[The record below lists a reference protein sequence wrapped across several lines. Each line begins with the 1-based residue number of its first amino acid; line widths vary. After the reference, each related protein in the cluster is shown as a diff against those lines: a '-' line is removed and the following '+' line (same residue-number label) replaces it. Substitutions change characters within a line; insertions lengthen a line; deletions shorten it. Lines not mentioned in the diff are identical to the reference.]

1 MPKKSTTFRLR
12 DGCSASAWS
21 APDGSSLLTLDASS
35 VQMAPDGY
43 RRIVWMIKRMIN
55 GHPTEHR
62 CQGKHGRPGLT
73 DHQGASD
80 KNRMPRRATLVV
92 DHRTPAI
99 TDRLVH
105 PPDRVDRLTA
115 GSEAVTPCSWA
126 APFGAGPSF
135 DRRALTKLLQ
145 LEQLAQ
151 LHLPFSLGLTA
162 GLKREPLGPVDGLLH
177 RLHLEDPVAG
187 DDRLGLA
194 EGAVDHGVLA
204 GGELDPNALGAPMQR
219 GEVQEYAGLRQL
231 LVVLAHL
238 GQELLAGQVA
248 GFPVSFDHHHHP
260 HVVPPVYLGPDADRC
275 EALPGRRTRVGE
287 IDRASEPGLAGRRA
301 AHLHSEAGRAVIRG
315 RPERHRDK
323 TAGNRGRRPA
333 WCRPGS
339 SGGYVVPV
347 GAFLSARMTA
357 RGTTSGMRGATP
369 TSYWPMDLYPM
380 GLLARRGLGD
390 RTSYQTGDGRDPVG
404 WEDSFDVQLG
414 LPTRAAGG
422 RPTGVCPTRQQP
434 QPLQPSDSN
443 SSATASC

>member
-1 MPKKSTTFRLR
+1 MGQSEGAPTSVQTLGCHRRFHPSLLALLNSLLPAQMEPEVGFEPTTFRLR
-12 DGCSASAWS
+12 VGCFASAWS

-35 VQMAPDGY
+35 VQMAPDGS

-126 APFGAGPSF
+126 APSRAGPSF

-145 LEQLAQ
+145 LEQLAE
-151 LHLPFSLGLTA
+151 LDLPFSLGLTP
-162 GLKREPLGPVDGLLH
+162 GLKREPLGPFDGLLH
-177 RLHLEDPVAG
+177 RHHLKDPVAG
-187 DDRLGLA
+187 DNRLGLA
-194 EGAVDHGVLA
+194 EGTVDHGALA
-204 GGELDPNALGAPMQR
+204 GGELDPNPLGAPMQR
-219 GEVQEYAGLRQL
+219 REVQEHAGLRQL

-260 HVVPPVYLGPDADRC
+260 HVVPPSCLPG
-275 EALPGRRTRVGE
+275 PGRRPGANPSAT
-287 IDRASEPGLAGRRA
+287 RAS
-301 AHLHSEAGRAVIRG
+301 
-315 RPERHRDK
+315 DK
-323 TAGNRGRRPA
+323 
-333 WCRPGS
+333 
-339 SGGYVVPV
+339 
-347 GAFLSARMTA
+347 
-357 RGTTSGMRGATP
+357 
-369 TSYWPMDLYPM
+369 
-380 GLLARRGLGD
+380 
-390 RTSYQTGDGRDPVG
+390 
-404 WEDSFDVQLG
+404 
-414 LPTRAAGG
+414 
-422 RPTGVCPTRQQP
+422 
-434 QPLQPSDSN
+434 
-443 SSATASC
+443 